1 MLYRLKSINGNK
13 YDSIS
18 LNQSAILFFSTSR
31 PQISALTIFFSQ
43 IYFEILGILCECL
56 QLCTNSTLSYF
67 KTLNLYFSMKYQ
79 FMFLETIFEV
89 Q

>member
-18 LNQSAILFFSTSR
+18 LNQIAILFFSR
-31 PQISALTIFFSQ
+31 PQIFALNIFFSK
-43 IYFEILGILCECL
+43 IYFEILGILCKCL
-56 QLCTNSTLSYF
+56 QLYTTSTLSYF
-67 KTLNLYFSMKYQ
+67 KTLNFYFSMKYQ
-79 FMFLETIFEV
+79 FMFLVTIFEV